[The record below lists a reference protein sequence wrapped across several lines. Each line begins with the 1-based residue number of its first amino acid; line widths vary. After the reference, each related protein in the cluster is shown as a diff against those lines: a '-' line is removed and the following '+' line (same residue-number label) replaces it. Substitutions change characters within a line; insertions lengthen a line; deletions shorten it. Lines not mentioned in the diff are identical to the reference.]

1 MAAKRKN
8 WPETTKLRDE
18 IASASGAI
26 EDVQV
31 SLYNAI
37 HGVGGSQVP
46 YADADYYGE
55 ITHPSSSLIELMA
68 QVAVRLGASEE
79 KSLNARGVW
88 RLDQGMGGGK
98 SHGLIGMYHLA
109 TNTAGLAGSDIG
121 SQVMAQATK
130 IAGKD
135 QVAPDLNDP
144 HTVVLC
150 CDNMTPGRGDKSLDG
165 PATTLGERFLWRLF
179 DADHGRWD
187 EYRQDTGNKAML
199 GEAIQSVGRPVLILI
214 DEIMDY
220 IRAATSEH
228 QSDDEQDLVGMD
240 MAFLRAILDQATKIP
255 NCVLVMVMIASDK
268 DNIAL
273 NERGM
278 DCRTELD
285 DLLIRNGRTA
295 TVTEA
300 KEFAEIIRRRLF
312 ETVPAADKIAAL
324 ADTWH
329 DQMGGR
335 WRKDVFDRSGW
346 ANKREFKAKTERS
359 YPFHPALIDLA
370 EKEWSLTTGFQ
381 RVRSTIQVFAASVF
395 ALQQR
400 AEQGN
405 WVPELIGP
413 GDLPLSSHDVR
424 EALLNSGLIS
434 DTRTV
439 ASYRE
444 IAAGEVVAD
453 DDESGTARKLDLERS
468 GHTYANANPRAAERA
483 ATALFV
489 YSIGP
494 RPQGRSGA
502 AEAEVKAATFVP
514 DASYG
519 SGDAEVVV
527 AELRD
532 VDSGLAALEE
542 IPGRGGQALRLF
554 LSTRQTLNMLVRA
567 QRNAVSDGE
576 RDQAFADMAR
586 DLAKTGPFSD
596 KVFVEAKNED
606 EDPRSLVEILAGA
619 GIDDARKTRL
629 VVLDPRRFSL
639 LNGVDEE
646 TRDALEAGFG
656 LGDNKL
662 PVGWSSSAVFAVVNT
677 QRRAHARGLLTN
689 HLALQRVS
697 EMDAVRG
704 DDDLADRAAD
714 ELAEAKRRSE
724 QAVRDAYQH
733 VVYLGETSTGGREPV
748 FRRFDKDG
756 LTSLAGNLVW
766 ADLCTAN
773 KALDSGEFTAKALLH
788 NLRDED
794 YGKPLPEIRDSF
806 WNTPR
811 LPLLF
816 GGEQDLR
823 SALFE
828 VISDKSLQ
836 LVDASGKRREA
847 TSVGDINLGAAG
859 LRLSRPVGDDT
870 VTVPDLVGKNEA
882 AARLTLE
889 SLGLTYEPSGAGTEV
904 VGQKPA
910 PGEQVVAGST
920 VTLTLKALDPVTEQM
935 VSVAVSGSLQ
945 NDPDRQ
951 YQIHKLLNLLA
962 EVVDGHSSHIQM
974 TAKITVKKDKSDE
987 IVAQAEAADA
997 QEVNARDM

>member
-1 MAAKRKN
+1 MTMAKKMN
-8 WPETTKLRDE
+8 KWPETTKLRDE
-18 IASASGAI
+18 IVSASGAV

-37 HGVGGSQVP
+37 HGGGGNKVP
-46 YADADYYGE
+46 YADAGYYGE
-55 ITHPSSSLIELMA
+55 ITYPSLSLIELMA
-68 QVAVRLGASEE
+68 HVAVRLGASED
-79 KSLNARGVW
+79 KSLTSRALW

-109 TNTAGLAGSDIG
+109 TNTAGLVGSDIG
-121 SQVMAQATK
+121 SQVMAQAAK
-130 IAGKD
+130 IAGKG
-135 QVAPDLNDP
+135 QVAPDLNNP

-179 DADHGRWD
+179 DAEHARWD
-187 EYRQDTGNKAML
+187 EYRHDTANKAML
-199 GEAIQSVGRPVLILI
+199 KEAIQSVGRPVLILI

-220 IRAATSEH
+220 IRAATAEH
-228 QSDDEQDLVGMD
+228 QSDDDQDLVGMD
-240 MAFLRAILDQATKIP
+240 MAFLRALLDTVNDAP
-255 NCVLVMVMIASDK
+255 NCVLIMVMIASDK
-268 DNIAL
+268 DNIVL
-273 NERGM
+273 NERGSA
-278 DCRTELD
+278 CHIELD
-285 DLLIRNGRTA
+285 DLMIRNGRTA
-295 TVTEA
+295 TVTQA
-300 KEFAEIIRRRLF
+300 AEFAEIIRRRLF
-312 ETVPAADKIAAL
+312 ETIPDADKIATL

-346 ANKREFKAKTERS
+346 FNKREFKAKTERS

-395 ALQQR
+395 VLQQR
-400 AEQGN
+400 AEEGN
-405 WVPELIGP
+405 WVPDLIGP
-413 GDLPLSSHDVR
+413 GDLALSSHDVR
-424 EALLNSGLIS
+424 EALLNSGLIP

-444 IAAGEVVAD
+444 IAGVEVVSG
-453 DDESGTARKLDLERS
+453 DDESGTARQLDLERS
-468 GHTYANANPRAAERA
+468 GHTYENANPRAAERA

-494 RPQGRSGA
+494 RPQGRNGA
-502 AEAEVKAATFVP
+502 TEAEIKAATFVP

-527 AELRD
+527 TELRD
-532 VDSGLAALEE
+532 VDTGLAALEE

-567 QRNAVSDGE
+567 QRNAVSDEE
-576 RDQAFADMAR
+576 RDQAFADMAW

-596 KVFVEAKNED
+596 KIRVEATNED
-606 EDPRSLVEILAGA
+606 KRSLIEILGSA

-639 LNGVDEE
+639 LNGSDDD

-656 LGDNKL
+656 LGSDKL
-662 PVGWSSSAVFAVVNT
+662 SVGWASSAVFAVVNT
-677 QRRAHARGLLTN
+677 QRRAHARRFITM
-689 HLALQRVS
+689 HLALKRVS
-697 EMDAVRG
+697 EIDAVRG
-704 DDDLADRAAD
+704 DDDLRVRAAE

-724 QAVRDAYQH
+724 RAVRDAYQH
-733 VVYLGETSTGGREPV
+733 VVYLGESSTGGREPV

-756 LTSLAGNLVW
+756 VTSLAGETVW

-773 KALDSGEFTAKALLH
+773 KALSSGEFTAKALLH
-788 NLRDED
+788 NLRDEG

-816 GGEQDLR
+816 SGEQDIR
-823 SALFE
+823 AAIFQA
-828 VISDKSLQ
+828 VSDGSLQ

-847 TSVGDINLGAAG
+847 TSASDINLGAAG
-859 LRLSRPVGDDT
+859 LRLSRPTGDDT
-870 VTVPDLVGKNEA
+870 VTVPALIGQNEV
-882 AARLTLE
+882 AARLTLA
-889 SLGLTYEPSGAGTEV
+889 SLDLVYNPKGTGEV
-904 VGQKPA
+904 IAQQPA
-910 PGEQVVAGST
+910 PGERVAAGSE
-920 VTLTLKALDPVTEQM
+920 VTLTLKAPDATTEKM
-935 VSVAVSGSLQ
+935 VSVTLSSSLK
-945 NDPDRQ
+945 NDPDRLDEI
-951 YQIHKLLNLLA
+951 YKLLNLLA

-974 TAKITVKKDKSDE
+974 TVKMTVDKDKGDE
-987 IVAQAEAADA
+987 IVAQAEAANA
-997 QEVNARDM
+997 QQANARDM